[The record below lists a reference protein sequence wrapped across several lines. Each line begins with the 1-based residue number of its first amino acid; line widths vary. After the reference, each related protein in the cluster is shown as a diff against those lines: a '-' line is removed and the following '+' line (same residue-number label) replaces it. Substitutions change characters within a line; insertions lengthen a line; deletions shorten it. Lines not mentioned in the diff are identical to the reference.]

1 MPTDLP
7 PDWVPEEEQ
16 KRRESLATSGRAVL
30 SAVNWLYWVAGVTL
44 INGVMQAFGQR
55 AIFSTLGLG
64 ITRLADEGIKSAGMP
79 TAMTLIPALLASG
92 FVVALA
98 VLGKRYPWAFVV
110 AVLLLTADTVL
121 LFAIKS
127 ASLINILFR
136 FWVVGALMNG
146 LISLQKIKASVPA
159 S

>member
-7 PDWVPEEEQ
+7 SDWIPEEEK
-16 KRRESLATSGRAVL
+16 KRREELATSGRAVF

-44 INGVMQAFGQR
+44 VNGLMVAFGQK
-55 AIFSTLGLG
+55 AIFGTLGLG
-64 ITRLADEGIKSAGMP
+64 ITRVADDAIKSAKMP
-79 TAMTLIPALLASG
+79 PAMSLVSALLAAG

-98 VLGKRYPWAFVV
+98 VLAKRHPWAFVV

-127 ASLINILFR
+127 ASLINILLR

-146 LISLQKIKASVPA
+146 LISLQKIKASAPA